1 MNEEYLKLNVA
12 VDPTAND
19 VEKVYQK
26 KAKADHDLI
35 GISDSFLP
43 MDFMAMGIQNRLDRL
58 NRLMD
63 SEKDT
68 KKCESMKSYIERK

>member
-1 MNEEYLKLNVA
+1 MNEDSLKLNVA

-35 GISDSFLP
+35 SDTFLP

-58 NRLMD
+58 NRQMN

-68 KKCESMKSYIERK
+68 EKRELMKSCIERK